1 MSRTPVGERLSPDY
15 HSPRL
20 PTRRTRV
27 LLALLGRSWPP
38 MPVFRLCSR
47 GRRGER
53 GNHPQCV
60 RLRPHTSSATAATRV
75 VGSPGPLSC
84 SEGRVGRVSH
94 APGSPM
100 LPVQALCHPPLTS
113 AHRGAN
119 GIGVRALAE
128 VPRSAPARCDRRRCR
143 GGGGRQPCGRK
154 HSGEEGCSS
163 VVKRASPGQVPV
175 ARRRHRGVVCRGRGA
190 ERRQA
195 RARHRTASRAFR
207 ALSCLRDRGVLDGGR
222 RALSPIT
229 DHRNVKTRTWWIV
242 REPMVGCCL
251 PKPTV
256 RQRPHR
262 SSTRAVCDTP
272 EPLDGETPLPRV
284 MGICSVPCVALAGPG
299 KRRHAPGVCGRHS

>member
-1 MSRTPVGERLSPDY
+1 MGRTPVGERRSPAY
-15 HSPRL
+15 HRPRL

-27 LLALLGRSWPP
+27 LLALLRRSWPT

-53 GNHPQCV
+53 GDHPQCV

-128 VPRSAPARCDRRRCR
+128 VPGNAPARCDRRRCR

-154 HSGEEGCSS
+154 HACAEGVLERGEAGEPWSGACCSVTTPRRRLQRQRRRAAACACAPSHSQPSLPGS
-163 VVKRASPGQVPV
+163 VVP
-175 ARRRHRGVVCRGRGA
+175 AR
-190 ERRQA
+190 Q
-195 RARHRTASRAFR
+195 S
-207 ALSCLRDRGVLDGGR
+207 VLDGGR
-222 RALSPIT
+222 RT
-229 DHRNVKTRTWWIV
+229 
-242 REPMVGCCL
+242 
-251 PKPTV
+251 
-256 RQRPHR
+256 
-262 SSTRAVCDTP
+262 SSSKWTIFS
-272 EPLDGETPLPRV
+272 GRV
-284 MGICSVPCVALAGPG
+284 PVVQSQAY
-299 KRRHAPGVCGRHS
+299 